1 MRTTTGSSAT
11 SATALVG
18 EDTYSIGVGQMA
30 LPGVGQCAALVGED
44 TYSIGVGQMALPG
57 VGQCAALVGEDTYSI
72 GVGQMALPGVGQCAA
87 LVGEDTYSMYD
98 GLCDAC
104 HAAMYFTCDACGE
117 EFHLD
122 EMSAEFPKF
131 CVDCGCEK
139 HRQIVEELN
148 DRLTEVIGSWD
159 GEETEIGR
167 LRKLLSYAKRLK

>member
-1 MRTTTGSSAT
+1 MSSAT
-11 SATALVG
+11 AAATTAAEKVYWAGVKLRELIDNDEA
-18 EDTYSIGVGQMA
+18 EDADDYRV
-30 LPGVGQCAALVGED
+30 VCDE
-44 TYSIGVGQMALPG
+44 
-57 VGQCAALVGEDTYSI
+57 
-72 GVGQMALPGVGQCAA
+72 CAA

-122 EMSAEFPKF
+122 EMVAEFPKF
-131 CVDCGCEK
+131 CVHCGCEK